1 MRKRYL
7 FLVLAFTFGLALHM
21 VEQYTSTIASSTTP
35 ETETE
40 ESEYY
45 GEKLIHRQYDNTGR
59 LQQTLTAKESRYY
72 ASSGITHFIAPALTS
87 QDKQKGWQI
96 NAAKGRL
103 SDNSTQL
110 YLEDDVR
117 IQSVTDEPDFLL
129 LETNRLTYHSDQS
142 KATTNDPVTIRSR
155 RGTTNA
161 TGISLDT
168 SSQRLTLKSDV
179 RTRYEQH

>member
-7 FLVLAFTFGLALHM
+7 FLVIAVTFGLALHM
-21 VEQYTSTIASSTTP
+21 VERYTTGITSPLP
-35 ETETE
+35 ETDAKEAD
-40 ESEYY
+40 YY
-45 GEKLIHRQYDNTGR
+45 GEKLIHRQYSNNGK
-59 LQQTLTAKESRYY
+59 LQQTLMATESHYY
-72 ASSGITHFIAPALTS
+72 PDSGLTHFSSPALVS
-87 QDKQKGWQI
+87 QNDTGGWQI

-117 IQSVTDEPDFLL
+117 IQSVTGEPDFLL
-129 LETNRLTYHSDQS
+129 LETSRLTYHADRGQ
-142 KATTNDPVTIRSR
+142 ATTNDPVTIRSR
-155 RGTTNA
+155 RGTTHA

-168 SSQRLTLKSDV
+168 FSQRLTLKSDV